1 MIQIEIRVIFVMKKL
16 FLTILPFVLLM
27 VLPLCLDV
35 WTEANTQRQES
46 LSARQL
52 VKNLRSES
60 FSGEIMDLDFDNVQ
74 TDRIFQRFGEIS
86 GIEFSFEASIEVGRK
101 LTFKGI
107 EWDRA
112 LSMVLRNLDLDLKV
126 DGDRIRIVPA
136 RARQGILPLPFLAG
150 VFTTAI
156 LVFLALFFFRRQ
168 RKKAK
173 ARKMNKKIPL
183 PDDKIEE
190 VEKKVLYLFEVEK
203 IYREDLLSLNTLAE
217 KIGIPPHHLS
227 WIINTRIGK
236 TFSDFLNYHRIEE
249 VKKKLS
255 DPLELDRTILEI
267 AFDAGFNSK
276 SAFNKTF
283 KAFTGKTPSHFR
295 AGNNR

>member
-1 MIQIEIRVIFVMKKL
+1 MKKL
-16 FLTILPFVLLM
+16 FFMILPFVLLTF
-27 VLPLCLDV
+27 LPLCLDIG
-35 WTEANTQRQES
+35 TTANAQLQES

-52 VKNLRSES
+52 AKNLRSES

-74 TDRIFQRFGEIS
+74 ADRIFQRFGEIS

-112 LSMVLRNLDLDLKV
+112 LSLVLRNLDLDLKV

-156 LVFLALFFFRRQ
+156 LVLLALFLFRRQ

-183 PDDKIEE
+183 SDDKIEE
-190 VEKKVLYLFEVEK
+190 VEKRVLYLFEVEK
-203 IYREDLLSLNTLAE
+203 IYREESLSLNNLAE
-217 KIGIPPHHLS
+217 KIGISAHHLS
-227 WIINTRIGK
+227 WVINTRIGK
-236 TFSDFLNYHRIEE
+236 TFSDFMNYHRIEE

-255 DPLELDRTILEI
+255 DPLELERTILEI
-267 AFDAGFNSK
+267 AFGAGFNSK

-283 KAFTGKTPSHFR
+283 KALTGKTPSHFR
-295 AGNNR
+295 AGKNR